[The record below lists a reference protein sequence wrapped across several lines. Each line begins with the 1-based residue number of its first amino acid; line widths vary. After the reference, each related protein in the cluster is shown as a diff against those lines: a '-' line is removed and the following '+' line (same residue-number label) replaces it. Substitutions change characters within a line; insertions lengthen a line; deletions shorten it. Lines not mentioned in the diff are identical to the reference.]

1 MDRRRPTARFA
12 TVGNGCAILGVV
24 ESFDEADSG
33 YPEEGPPGSSP
44 DDGEKPDGSEVRER
58 ARPDPEDDQDAPD
71 ADDGTA
77 TGNRNA

>member
-1 MDRRRPTARFA
+1 M
-12 TVGNGCAILGVV
+12 

-44 DDGEKPDGSEVRER
+44 DDGETPDGSEVRER
-58 ARPDPEDDQDAPD
+58 SRPDPEDKGDAPD

-77 TGNRNA
+77 TGNPNA